1 MTNVPKI
8 SGPEFGPAS
17 GGAAKQLV
25 VLLHGWGADGND
37 LIGLAPVWARRLPD
51 AVFVSP
57 HAPYPC
63 DMGMGRQWFG
73 LDDRDPAAMVAGTR
87 AAAAIIDGFLD
98 DALTHHG
105 LDESRT
111 ALVGFS
117 QGTMMSLYVAPRR
130 ARACAGVLG
139 YSGAL
144 IDGASLTA
152 EIVSR
157 PPMMLI
163 HGEADEIV
171 PCAALADAADRLAAV
186 GIAVESHLRPG
197 LGHGIDEQGMI
208 LGAGFLARVLAA
220 ATPVTG

>member
-1 MTNVPKI
+1 MTDVAKI
-8 SGPEFGPAS
+8 SGPAFGPAS
-17 GGAAKQLV
+17 GAAAKRLV

-37 LIGLAPVWARRLPD
+37 LIGLAPVWARLLPD
-51 AVFVSP
+51 TAFVSP

-63 DMGMGRQWFG
+63 DMGMGRQWFS
-73 LDDRDPAAMVAGTR
+73 LNDRNPAAMLAGTR
-87 AAAAIIDGFLD
+87 AAAATINGFLD
-98 DALTHHG
+98 DALARYG
-105 LDESRT
+105 LDDSRL

-144 IDGASLTA
+144 IDGASLAA
-152 EIVSR
+152 ETVSR
-157 PPMMLI
+157 PLMMLI

-171 PCAALADAADRLAAV
+171 PCVALADAADRLAAV
-186 GIAVESHLRPG
+186 GISVETHLRPG

-208 LGAGFLARVLAA
+208 LGGRFLERVLTV